1 MADFSAYKFYRGEE
15 SNPFRRGTLRH
26 GIWEWEK
33 RCEEIFTREDEPNAP
48 YCHDA
53 VYSWWLYAK
62 DELKDEEWYNKN
74 ILPNFDGR
82 SCSNKKAIVKAYMD
96 MVFPKSHIP
105 YLKQTRLYNGEP
117 EGVNPYEHTP
127 LEQLFFY
134 EGCWVKFHFN
144 DNGEY
149 IKSLEREYL
158 HDVNADFEANDGVP
172 MSFKALLYNRYM
184 HWCCG
189 PVECFKDWY
198 VNSIYHRRN
207 YIKWKKEQNQIGD

>member
-1 MADFSAYKFYRGEE
+1 M
-15 SNPFRRGTLRH
+15 
-26 GIWEWEK
+26 
-33 RCEEIFTREDEPNAP
+33 
-48 YCHDA
+48 
-53 VYSWWLYAK
+53 
-62 DELKDEEWYNKN
+62 
-74 ILPNFDGR
+74 
-82 SCSNKKAIVKAYMD
+82 
-96 MVFPKSHIP
+96 
-105 YLKQTRLYNGEP
+105 
-117 EGVNPYEHTP
+117 
-127 LEQLFFY
+127 
-134 EGCWVKFHFN
+134 KFHFN